1 MAQFYT
7 VLTQTGQAKMA
18 NAIALGT
25 MIEITALAVGDG
37 NGSLPNPDAS
47 RTALVNEVRR
57 APINRVDVDG
67 DNPNWL
73 IVEQVLPPDVG
84 GWTIRE
90 VGLFDADGDLVGYG
104 NYPET
109 YKPTLDQGS
118 GRTLTIRMVLEVT
131 HTAAVTLRVDPS
143 VVLATRKYVDD
154 QRKAHEESSNHP
166 GATESAQGMIQR
178 ATRAEALTGTN
189 NTRAMTPSRVH
200 EAFKQFGLGGVVA
213 SLPGNSLDYPVGT
226 VASGLYSVTESAGDR
241 PVSGA
246 AGSAIVTRRTPSGG
260 ESQIVVIEGSSGAV
274 WFRSRQSGTW
284 SNWQRIATAGEL
296 TTHEE
301 GRNHPLATETER
313 GMVVRASQ
321 VQVNTGEDDEKF
333 VSPKKLKV
341 WAAQWVKQATE
352 TVVGMLKVATQAQVD
367 AGDSDEAAVTPKK
380 LRWGVSYNM
389 GTNGYL
395 VLPSWLGGFIFQ
407 WGSVSGSAQSPGVFS
422 FPIQFP
428 AGALAGWVQINSNS
442 VSNIGDGFTTINVN
456 LVGRKTDY
464 TFSTSVTVSQNHYAF
479 VIGR

>member
-1 MAQFYT
+1 MPQFYT
-7 VLTQTGQAKMA
+7 VLTQTGQNKMA

-37 NGSLPNPDAS
+37 GGSLPNPTHT

-90 VGLFDADGDLVGYG
+90 VGLFDADGDLIGYG

-109 YKPTLDQGS
+109 FKPTLDQGS

-154 QRKAHEESSNHP
+154 QRVAHEA
-166 GATESAQGMIQR
+166 GR
-178 ATRAEALTGTN
+178 A
-189 NTRAMTPSRVH
+189 
-200 EAFKQFGLGGVVA
+200 
-213 SLPGNSLDYPVGT
+213 
-226 VASGLYSVTESAGDR
+226 
-241 PVSGA
+241 
-246 AGSAIVTRRTPSGG
+246 
-260 ESQIVVIEGSSGAV
+260 
-274 WFRSRQSGTW
+274 
-284 SNWQRIATAGEL
+284 
-296 TTHEE
+296 
-301 GRNHPLATETER
+301 HPLATETER

-321 VQVNTGEDDEKF
+321 TMVNAGEDDEKF
-333 VSPKKLKV
+333 VSSKKLKD

-352 TVVGMLKVATQAQVD
+352 TVAGMLKVATQEQVD
-367 AGDSDEAAVTPKK
+367 NGASDETAVTPKK
-380 LRWGVSYNM
+380 LRWNVAFTRSAS
-389 GTNGYL
+389 GYL
-395 VLPSWLGGFIFQ
+395 ALPSWLGGIIIQ
-407 WGSVSGSAQSPGVFS
+407 WGRTPQSVSDGNVTAN

-428 AGALAGWVQINSNS
+428 NQC
-442 VSNIGDGFTTINVN
+442 F
-456 LVGRKTDY
+456 
-464 TFSTSVTVSQNHYAF
+464 SVTLVADHTTGIQQKTAIRSARDRTPSGFQYGAWDDTSTRVGGF
-479 VIGR
+479 GSDFIAIGW